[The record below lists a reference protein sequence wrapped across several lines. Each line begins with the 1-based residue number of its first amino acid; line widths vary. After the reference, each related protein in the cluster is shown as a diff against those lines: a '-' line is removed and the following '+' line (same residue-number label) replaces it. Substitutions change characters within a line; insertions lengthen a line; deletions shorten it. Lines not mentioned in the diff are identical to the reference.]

1 MSLLETKVLP
11 KLEGEY
17 KTKIKTYKEVENE
30 NGGYVETT
38 LILPDRE
45 FKYLIFP
52 SQVNYVASCLR
63 NQFEITEEVTLADV
77 LAKATK
83 KEFTVYITWNNEF
96 GRYNIALHQPQVS
109 EDETF

>member
-11 KLEGEY
+11 KLAGEY
-17 KTKIKTYKEVENE
+17 KTKFKNFKEVENE
-30 NGGYVETT
+30 NGGYIETT

-52 SQVNYVASCLR
+52 SQVSYVASCLR
-63 NQFEITEEVTLADV
+63 NQFEIQDEVTLADV
-77 LAKATK
+77 LTKGTK
-83 KEFTVYITWNNEF
+83 KEFTVYIDWNNEF
-96 GRYNIALHQPQVS
+96 GRYNVAFHAPVTN